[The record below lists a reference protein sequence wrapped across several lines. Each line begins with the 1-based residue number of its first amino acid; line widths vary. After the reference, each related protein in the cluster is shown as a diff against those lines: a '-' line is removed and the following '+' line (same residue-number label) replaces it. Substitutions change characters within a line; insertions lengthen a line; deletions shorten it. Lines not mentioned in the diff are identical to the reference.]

1 MQAETLLPKISLN
14 VFWQQVLD
22 LTLCISQ
29 RYMSSI
35 NTYMSL
41 FFSNETTSWTGI
53 NECLNDVEKT
63 ILGTSVALFILA
75 TFGMYYAYKVMRNYQ
90 IRPFMLRFCVK
101 PADYYLGEV
110 IDAAEEQFQRT
121 STPTYDDDFDQT
133 LVDSVIAKKKKR
145 RR

>member
-1 MQAETLLPKISLN
+1 MLLYNEYIYVIQFYEVIFTRSQFCNLTSTYTYEEISL
-14 VFWQQVLD
+14 L
-22 LTLCISQ
+22 
-29 RYMSSI
+29 
-35 NTYMSL
+35 
-41 FFSNETTSWTGI
+41 FSNETTSWTGI

-110 IDAAEEQFQRT
+110 IDAADEQFQRT
-121 STPTYDDDFDQT
+121 STPTYDDNFDQT
-133 LVDSVIAKKKKR
+133 LVDNVIAKKKKR